1 MNESTKVIQER
12 LVVLDKINNQRR
24 LWLYLSSTVVMYA
37 IIIIT
42 GIDYI
47 FDDKHKKIGWA
58 IMCASL
64 ILSINWWYWTMS
76 IIRTLI
82 NDLYLEYSLLSEI
95 IDEVSEIVKEHK
107 NIDL

>member
-1 MNESTKVIQER
+1 
-12 LVVLDKINNQRR
+12 
-24 LWLYLSSTVVMYA
+24 
-37 IIIIT
+37 
-42 GIDYI
+42 
-47 FDDKHKKIGWA
+47 
-58 IMCASL
+58 MCASL